1 MFGKSLPTVV
11 GYFVALLVT
20 KILAGLPM
28 VLLRSGKYS
37 FLFQR
42 IFPVKCWVFV
52 LITSEF
58 LVYTPKGALVRLIF
72 LRTIFTKKFLS
83 QREID
88 EVYRPQ
94 YLLYG
99 WEVSYDYIFPTY
111 FVVGNSFLKIKIYI
125 IAAVSYAAISY
136 CYLFYF
142 SYNTPTIQHLL
153 LGRHWTQSS
162 CSSIFKGYVTRTW
175 SSF

>member
-125 IAAVSYAAISY
+125 IFAVSYAAISY
-136 CYLFYF
+136 CYLFYLYMHI
-142 SYNTPTIQHLL
+142 SSNSSSRCNLL
-153 LGRHWTQSS
+153 WLCIHSLQKANNVFIYS
-162 CSSIFKGYVTRTW
+162 
-175 SSF
+175 